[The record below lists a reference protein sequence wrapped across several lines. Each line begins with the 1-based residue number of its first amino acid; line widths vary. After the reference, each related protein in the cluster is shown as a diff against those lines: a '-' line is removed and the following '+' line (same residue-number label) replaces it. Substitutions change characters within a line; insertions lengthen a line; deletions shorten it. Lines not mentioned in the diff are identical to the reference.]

1 MLNKVLC
8 RATPEEKKELK
19 RQIDLSQLLLNKLV
33 ELVQY
38 DIEDNDK
45 VADEDFDNPSWA
57 LKQAY
62 KIGYKKGLTR
72 LLEYGILDCVK
83 KK

>member
-33 ELVQY
+33 ELVQD
-38 DIEDNDK
+38 DIESTDK
-45 VADEDFDNPSWA
+45 VSDEDFNNPSWA

>member
-19 RQIDLSQLLLNKLV
+19 RQIDLAQLLLNKLV
-33 ELVQY
+33 ELVQD
-38 DIEDNDK
+38 DIESADK
-45 VADEDFDNPSWA
+45 VSDEDFDNPSWA

-72 LLEYGILDCVK
+72 LLEYGILSCVK
-83 KK
+83 NK